1 MPGQNPKIKSE
12 IPPKQTL
19 KKRKKLN
26 STKNTHSYNNK
37 QQIEPQ
43 FYIKNMKLKHN

>member
-12 IPPKQTL
+12 ISPKQTL

-26 STKNTHSYNNK
+26 STKNAHSYNNK